1 MDRPFESVLLSVNS
15 VIAQIRENIFIVMP
29 AAYTIVLFLYYAYQ
43 RVLFQYTLGVF
54 FLAALPMT
62 LYLGRTKNFLT
73 ALTPFIALLLS

>member
-1 MDRPFESVLLSVNS
+1 
-15 VIAQIRENIFIVMP
+15 MP
-29 AAYTIVLFLYYAYQ
+29 AAYTILLFLYYAYQ